1 MLDQLLEIRFADI
14 VDVGVVGLLE
24 IRFADIVDIGV
35 VGLLLWALIAWAHR
49 VRAHL
54 ALLGLAF
61 LGLFYLIAIQL
72 ELQLTAWLFQ
82 GFFAVLVILLVVV
95 FQDDLRR
102 LFEQIAVL
110 GLRRR
115 RNPAPGMAATLY
127 GALTQLARRR
137 TGALLVIV
145 GREPLERH
153 LQGGIALD
161 ATISEELLYSLFDT
175 HSPGHDGAVLVQG
188 NRLIQFAVHLPLS
201 EDRTQLGPGGTR
213 HAAGLG
219 LAERSD
225 ALCVIV
231 SEERGTISIAHLGRL
246 RTLDE
251 PEQLRVELQ
260 NYLESQGTR
269 DGKRKDRWLS
279 LRRHLLEGGAAFA
292 LALASW
298 VAFVPGSTIDKVTRE
313 VPVVVENMP
322 EGFALE
328 QVSPPVLQVT
338 VIGPRRE
345 LLLAQTADFEV
356 VINALLVELGR
367 RTFTVS
373 GDAVRHTTDLEVIA
387 VEPEKVRISVS
398 QKQPTTP

>member
-1 MLDQLLEIRFADI
+1 MLDPLLEIKFADI
-14 VDVGVVGLLE
+14 VDV
-24 IRFADIVDIGV
+24 GV
-35 VGLLLWALIAWAHR
+35 VGLLLWALIAWARR
-49 VRAHL
+49 VHAYL

-61 LGLFYLIAIQL
+61 LGIFYLIAIQI
-72 ELQLTAWLFQ
+72 ELQLTAWIFQ

-110 GLRRR
+110 GLRRQTR
-115 RNPAPGMAATLY
+115 PSAPGVPAILHR
-127 GALTQLARRR
+127 ALVQLARSR
-137 TGALLVIV
+137 TGALLAIA

-161 ATISEELLYSLFDT
+161 AAISEELLYSIFDT
-175 HSPGHDGAVLVQG
+175 HTPGHDGAVLVQG
-188 NRLIQFAVHLPLS
+188 NLLTRFAVHLPLS

-231 SEERGTISIAHLGRL
+231 SEERGTISIAHLG
-246 RTLDE
+246 
-251 PEQLRVELQ
+251 QLRLLNEPDQLLRELQ
-260 NYLESQGTR
+260 NYLESQGIR
-269 DGKRKDRWLS
+269 NKKRKDRWPP
-279 LRRHLLEGGAAFA
+279 LRHRLLEGGAAFI

-298 VAFVPGSTIDKVTRE
+298 MVLVPGSTIDEVTLE
-313 VPVVVENMP
+313 VPVAVENMP

-328 QVSPPVLQVT
+328 QVVPPVLKVT
-338 VIGPRRE
+338 VTGPRRE
-345 LLLAQTADFEV
+345 LLLAQAADFQ
-356 VINALLVELGR
+356 VIIDAPLVELGR

-373 GDAVRHTTDLEVIA
+373 AGAVRHSTALEVLA

-398 QKQPTTP
+398 REQPTGR

>member
-1 MLDQLLEIRFADI
+1 MLDTLLEIRFADI
-14 VDVGVVGLLE
+14 VDVGVVGLL
-24 IRFADIVDIGV
+24 
-35 VGLLLWALIAWAHR
+35 LWALIAWARR

-54 ALLGLAF
+54 ALLGLTF

-72 ELQLTAWLFQ
+72 ELQLTAWIFQ

-115 RNPAPGMAATLY
+115 PRSPGPGAAGTLY
-127 GALTQLARRR
+127 RALTQLARGR
-137 TGALLVIV
+137 TGALVVIA
-145 GREPLERH
+145 GREPIERH

-161 ATISEELLYSLFDT
+161 AAISEELLYSIFDP
-175 HSPGHDGAVLVQG
+175 HSPGHDGAVLVRG
-188 NRLIQFAVHLPLS
+188 DRLAWFAVHLPLS
-201 EDRTQLGPGGTR
+201 EDRNQLGPGGTR

-246 RTLDE
+246 RPLTQPD
-251 PEQLRVELQ
+251 QLLRELQ
-260 NYLESQGTR
+260 NFMESQVTR
-269 DGKRKDRWLS
+269 ESERKARWPS
-279 LRRHLLEGGAAFA
+279 LRRRLLEGGTAFA

-298 VAFVPGSTIDKVTRE
+298 MAFVPGSTIDKVTRE

-322 EGFALE
+322 EEFVLE
-328 QVSPPVLQVT
+328 RVSPPVLKVT
-338 VIGPRRE
+338 LTGPRRE

-356 VINALLVELGR
+356 VIDAPLVELGR
-367 RTFTVS
+367 RTFAVS
-373 GDAVRHTTDLEVIA
+373 ADAVRHSTELDVLA
-387 VEPEKVRISVS
+387 VEPEKVRLSVTRAP
-398 QKQPTTP
+398 QTKR